1 MPVQQMA
8 NCCGCVRL
16 KAGVLIISI
25 LWLIDGLIGSLS
37 NIFVLAS
44 REITDITDLVTD
56 SIRYNRGFSILP
68 AILYILITFGAVFGL
83 FAITRSTHKWLFN
96 YSKVAYGI
104 AGAEIVVHVYMIIL
118 IIVHRSSIME
128 ECERYIETTSPE
140 FGYACAQGY
149 NYSLTFNIAYA
160 IVVILLSVYFAMVV
174 SAYARKI
181 REETET
187 QKEQAE

>member
-16 KAGVLIISI
+16 KAGALIISI

-44 REITDITDLVTD
+44 KEIIDFTDLVTD
-56 SIRYNRGFSILP
+56 SSRYNRGFSILP
-68 AILYILITFGAVFGL
+68 AILYLLIAFGAVFGL
-83 FAITRSTHKWLFN
+83 FAITL
-96 YSKVAYGI
+96 AYGI
-104 AGAEIVVHVYMIIL
+104 AGAEIVVHAYMIIL
-118 IIVHRSSIME
+118 IIVHRSSIMK

-140 FGYACAQGY
+140 FGYACPQGY
-149 NYSLTFNIAYA
+149 NYTLTFNIAYA

-174 SAYARKI
+174 SAYARKT

>member
-56 SIRYNRGFSILP
+56 F
-68 AILYILITFGAVFGL
+68 
-83 FAITRSTHKWLFN
+83 
-96 YSKVAYGI
+96 AYGI